1 MVKVCRKVMP
11 HLWGH
16 HWQGLEGCW
25 LPVDCSMEMRHEWY
39 QVCLGLE
46 IQVWGSS
53 GPSGVLLYS
62 DLPQQAL
69 SSAEKKRV
77 G

>member
-1 MVKVCRKVMP
+1 MP

-16 HWQGLEGCW
+16 RWQGLEGCW
-25 LPVDCSMEMRHEWY
+25 LPVDCNMERRHEWY
-39 QVCLGLE
+39 QVCLGHE
-46 IQVWGSS
+46 IQAWGSS
-53 GPSGVLLYS
+53 GPSGVFLYS

-69 SSAEKKRV
+69 SPAEKKRV